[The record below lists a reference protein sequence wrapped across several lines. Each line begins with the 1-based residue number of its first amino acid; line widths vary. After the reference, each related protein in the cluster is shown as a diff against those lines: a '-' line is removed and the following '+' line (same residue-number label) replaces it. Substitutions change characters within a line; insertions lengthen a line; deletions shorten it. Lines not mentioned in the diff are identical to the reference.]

1 MGKIE
6 IETEFIPII
15 RSKEFQEMK
24 NKSQLGLNASHNATH
39 TRYQHC
45 IGDYYISSKLID
57 SC

>member
-1 MGKIE
+1 
-6 IETEFIPII
+6 
-15 RSKEFQEMK
+15 MK